1 MYWPFASI
9 SWWRQHFVW
18 HFPKVSICS
27 RPRRLFRTN
36 LKLMINVYWSSGL
49 EHRVRV
55 HVLLRTRVKNS
66 IGARSFY
73 CWLALYSW
81 LQPESVLL
89 RKIYVSD
96 SLGEGS
102 ELIPFLRDNSAWDL
116 WLMLG
121 VEARGLHLLPL
132 FIINLLVY
140 LEWSSH
146 VRNSKLAWLILN
158 NVISLQDR
166 NFSILLCILVYVFKI
181 FE

>member
-1 MYWPFASI
+1 MYWSFASI
-9 SWWRQHFVW
+9 SWWRQHLIW
-18 HFPKVSICS
+18 HLSKVSICS
-27 RPRRLFRTN
+27 RPRLLFRTN
-36 LKLMINVYWSSGL
+36 LKVRFYVYGSSGF

-55 HVLLRTRVKNS
+55 HVLLWTRVKNS
-66 IGARSFY
+66 IGARSFNSG
-73 CWLALYSW
+73 LALYSW

-102 ELIPFLRDNSAWDL
+102 EVVPFLRDNSAWDL

-121 VEARGLHLLPL
+121 VEAGRLHLLPL
-132 FIINLLVY
+132 FIINMLVY

-146 VRNSKLAWLILN
+146 VRNSKLAWLFLN
-158 NVISLQDR
+158 NKISLQDR